1 MCLGVTCHYLYSLHR
16 QLHNNIY
23 LNFYDTPD
31 LPFLLADWMGPE
43 YAFYRMNFR
52 FVTRKKFE
60 LMKYKEKEFW
70 EGYFERMKI
79 EPMSRR
85 LQLVKRSMDFW
96 ERGFKVNV

>member
-16 QLHNNIY
+16 RLHNNIY

-31 LPFLLADWMGPE
+31 LPYLLEDWMGPE

-52 FVTRKKFE
+52 FVTREKFE

-79 EPMSRR
+79 EPTSRR
-85 LQLVKRSMDFW
+85 LQLVKRSMDVW
-96 ERGFKVNV
+96 ERGFRENV